1 MTREHAHRH
10 RRAARRALPAFAGA
24 AVLGLLGGCALPTDP
39 APTAGDSSTP
49 TDPVPWETSTG
60 SGSSSSSGSSSGT
73 SSPSSRAS
81 SKGATP
87 TSRGGTG
94 TSTFP
99 SPSSTGE
106 SVDRD
111 DFVERVRRGLRDSP
125 SAEVQAEVE
134 LGGTT
139 VEATGAQDLDAD
151 ALEMTVSADT
161 LTFDYRA
168 VDDRYFLAQPPRWV
182 EIDPESADST
192 VRATLDQIQLL
203 SLQRQLDGFLGGVT
217 SVGEQGS
224 EDVDG
229 EETTRYTTVVDTER
243 ARDAVGGDPLPTT
256 SDQLLYDVWLDED
269 DLIRK
274 LVVDLDG
281 TTVTLRADRWGEP
294 VDIQTPDASE
304 IVQQ

>member
-10 RRAARRALPAFAGA
+10 RRAARRALPALAGA

-39 APTAGDSSTP
+39 APTAGDGSTP

-60 SGSSSSSGSSSGT
+60 SGSTSSGGSSSGT
-73 SSPSSRAS
+73 SSL
-81 SKGATP
+81 
-87 TSRGGTG
+87 
-94 TSTFP
+94 
-99 SPSSTGE
+99 
-106 SVDRD
+106 
-111 DFVERVRRGLRDSP
+111 RRGLRDSP
-125 SAEVQAEVE
+125 SAQVQAEVE

-151 ALEMTVSADT
+151 ALDMTVSADT

-168 VDDRYFLAQPPRWV
+168 VDDRYLLAQPPRWV
-182 EIDPESADST
+182 EIDPDSADAT